1 MHTTPSVSVRVMK
14 HGALFGHR
22 FQQFCL
28 CAGCWL
34 DASLFLKRPDLPVC
48 DASHFILLHVLP
60 SPTAVETSL
69 LEEIKNI
76 IAGRPELRRLNLLD
90 PHLGRGLGQLIA
102 SRVPTETG
110 RPPDTVAAARGCW
123 SVGVLIWGVKKGRAV
138 QPRILHLPRS
148 LLLLLPLR
156 HHSNTPTPR
165 GPGGLQSPLEGGPRG
180 RFWRACPA
188 YPRDLRDTRVR

>member
-1 MHTTPSVSVRVMK
+1 MTTSVGMLVTSM
-14 HGALFGHR
+14 
-22 FQQFCL
+22 
-28 CAGCWL
+28 
-34 DASLFLKRPDLPVC
+34 
-48 DASHFILLHVLP
+48 VLP

-76 IAGRPELRRLNLLD
+76 IAGRPE
-90 PHLGRGLGQLIA
+90 H
-102 SRVPTETG
+102 ETG

-123 SVGVLIWGVKKGRAV
+123 SVDWGVKKGRAV